1 MDLISIKSLRKAEH
15 WILKSFFLRKRVA
28 LKAKL
33 LKENY
38 DLARQCTVCLPR
50 RLKLLATGVLK
61 IMQAAK
67 DTFQIRPPMPPS
79 WHATYNV
86 FYCSR

>member
-33 LKENY
+33 LKEIMIWHNN
-38 DLARQCTVCLPR
+38 AQFACLE
-50 RLKLLATGVLK
+50 G
-61 IMQAAK
+61 
-67 DTFQIRPPMPPS
+67 
-79 WHATYNV
+79 
-86 FYCSR
+86 